1 VLGRKLSPP
10 PVLSPALPFDGSEV
24 VLAACADSA
33 PPVQAALFGA
43 IADQGPDAVLF
54 AGDACYAGSSDRRRR
69 AGLREWRRD
78 WGALIDR
85 VYAVPGN
92 HDFDSPGGLDCW
104 RENVP
109 AVRGAPRGHDGLAFA
124 LEIGPVVAVGLTAA
138 RHRVPAA
145 QLAWARDVLAA
156 SRAPNRIAVI
166 HEPAWPAGP
175 RKGAALDVAPT
186 DRDQLWALLED
197 AGIGLVISGHEHGY
211 SRRTVTVRRPIA
223 QVIAAGAGGRL
234 YAGLSEPV
242 DAHAIA
248 FHHLLMV
255 ADARALRCEAVAL
268 DGRTLDEF
276 VLEPSRT
283 RRASASRLRAAEGE
297 GAAAS

>member
-1 VLGRKLSPP
+1 MFGRNLPPP
-10 PVLSPALPFDGSEV
+10 PVLSPTLQSDGPEV

-43 IADQGPDAVLF
+43 IADQAPDAVLF

-69 AGLREWRRD
+69 AGLRQWRQD
-78 WGALIDR
+78 WGELLDR

-109 AVRGAPRGHDGLAFA
+109 AVRGAPRGHDGLAFC
-124 LEIGPVVAVGLTAA
+124 LEVGPVAAVGLTAA

-145 QLAWARDVLAA
+145 QLAWAREVFAA
-156 SRAPNRIAVI
+156 TRAPHRIAVI
-166 HEPAWPAGP
+166 HEPAWPNGP
-175 RKGAALDVAPT
+175 RKGAALDVAAS
-186 DRDQLWALLED
+186 DRDQFWRLLED
-197 AGIGLVISGHEHGY
+197 AGVGMVLSGHEHGY
-211 SRRTVTVRRPIA
+211 SRRSVTVRRPIA
-223 QVIAAGAGGRL
+223 QVITAGAGGRL
-234 YAGLSEPV
+234 YAGLVEPV

-255 ADARALRCEAVAL
+255 ADDRVLRCEAIAL
-268 DGRTLDEF
+268 DGRVLDEF
-276 VLEPSRT
+276 VLEPARA
-283 RRASASRLRAAEGE
+283 RRSSPRLRAAEGE
-297 GAAAS
+297 GAATS